1 MDGCGFSTPATAKL
15 VAEPIANHVVN
26 DKAATFREECESKLG
41 ADKLALVALACYI
54 LCSLLMLWIVQI
66 YGILMQRWNGECT
79 NDADIKARLAEVTVK
94 ADEQVSGQ

>member
-54 LCSLLMLWIVQI
+54 LCSLLMLWIVCR
-66 YGILMQRWNGECT
+66 YM
-79 NDADIKARLAEVTVK
+79 VF
-94 ADEQVSGQ
+94 

>member
-1 MDGCGFSTPATAKL
+1 MLPLD
-15 VAEPIANHVVN
+15 
-26 DKAATFREECESKLG
+26 
-41 ADKLALVALACYI
+41 ALDCL
-54 LCSLLMLWIVQI
+54 QI